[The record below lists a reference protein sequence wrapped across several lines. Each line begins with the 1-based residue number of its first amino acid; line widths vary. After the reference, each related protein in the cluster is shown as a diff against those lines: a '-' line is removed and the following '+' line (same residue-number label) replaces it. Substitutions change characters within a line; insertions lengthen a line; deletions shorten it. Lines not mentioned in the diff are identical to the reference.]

1 MDRTDEA
8 PKVRKGPRRED
19 VSVRRMYFRKIT
31 EILRRSI
38 KPIAKV
44 IKWENQTPLTET
56 KKRCRRDADQAVSSL
71 PGGENRAEPETR
83 EGTRVEVNVMVDGI
97 DDGRL

>member
-1 MDRTDEA
+1 VDGWMGLTKR
-8 PKVRKGPRRED
+8 PKLGREPRRVD

-44 IKWENQTPLTET
+44 IKWENQTPLAET
-56 KKRCRRDADQAVSSL
+56 KEAMLEGCRS
-71 PGGENRAEPETR
+71 G
-83 EGTRVEVNVMVDGI
+83 RVEPACLEWWSKP
-97 DDGRL
+97 GRETA

>member
-8 PKVRKGPRRED
+8 PKVRKGPRRVD

-56 KKRCRRDADQAVSSL
+56 KEAMSEGCRS
-71 PGGENRAEPETR
+71 G
-83 EGTRVEVNVMVDGI
+83 RVEPAWW
-97 DDGRL
+97 